1 MVFLGIAIAAV
12 AAFILSSVYYIVAP
26 KAPPASAERGTAR
39 DERPKPWQIL
49 LELVRSAIV
58 AGLLAGLMIAA
69 GWSGAWVGALLGLS
83 LFALPLVLLA
93 GSVQW
98 EKVPVSTAVLH
109 AGDWLLKLVLI
120 GVIVGLFV

>member
-26 KAPPASAERGTAR
+26 KAPPASAEHTAR
-39 DERPKPWQIL
+39 DERPKPWQVL
-49 LELVRSAIV
+49 LELGRSAIV
-58 AGLLAGLMIAA
+58 AGLIAGLMIAA
-69 GWSGAWVGALLGLS
+69 GWSGAWAGALLGLS

-98 EKVPVSTAVLH
+98 EKVPVSTAALH
-109 AGDWLLKLVLI
+109 AGDWLLKLVLV
-120 GVIVGLFV
+120 GVVVGLFV

>member
-26 KAPPASAERGTAR
+26 KAPPASAERGSAR
-39 DERPKPWQIL
+39 DERPKPWQIV

-58 AGLLAGLMIAA
+58 AGLMAGLMITA
-69 GWSGAWVGALLGLS
+69 GWSGAWAGALLGLS

-98 EKVPVSTAVLH
+98 EKVPVPTAALPLANAATVLVI
-109 AGDWLLKLVLI
+109 LVA
-120 GVIVGLFV
+120 VP